1 MKNINFFL
9 AAVLY
14 SFFSYSATAA
24 VQAHNLPCQQQEN
37 DIVAATGSSNLISL
51 KRQLTD
57 RASVTDSLSP
67 QVRSVSVRN
76 NLRLT
81 TAVYN

>member
-24 VQAHNLPCQQQEN
+24 VQAHNLPCQRQEN
-37 DIVAATGSSNLISL
+37 DIVAATGSSNLTSL

-57 RASVTDSLSP
+57 TDSVTDSLSP
-67 QVRSVSVRN
+67 QVRSVFARN
-76 NLRLT
+76 NLRLI